1 MIHLCTSCIY
11 IYIYTNTDISLYI
24 SKLFLLILASWSGG
38 GSRCAW
44 RWTGHH
50 QGRWQGDIIQHWD
63 LMAYSAGYVYRYRLK
78 KPATAISQK
87 IGVSENG
94 GLTPKLESPEK
105 DEDDKPLDLGVSYF
119 RTGRHINWVQ
129 IWQGITVINSILK
142 SWNLELVN
150 PRKYHLVMTNIA
162 MGNDGPNRNRW
173 FTYQ

>member
-1 MIHLCTSCIY
+1 MCLTM
-11 IYIYTNTDISLYI
+11 NR
-24 SKLFLLILASWSGG
+24 ASPRSVT
-38 GSRCAW
+38 R
-44 RWTGHH
+44 GHH
-50 QGRWQGDIIQHWD
+50 STLGFNGIFIRIC
-63 LMAYSAGYVYRYRLK
+63 GYVYRYRLK

-162 MGNDGPNRNRW
+162 VGNDGPNRNRL
-173 FTYQ
+173 FTY